1 MSWRRSRDIIVPNVF
16 LFLDRCSAKWPF
28 RGARQRLE
36 GVASPA
42 FLRQLRLAMI
52 PRLVI
57 PALDRLDS
65 DSGRLCIVERLKSA
79 DISRS

>member
-1 MSWRRSRDIIVPNVF
+1 MYRRRSLGTIVPNVF
-16 LFLDRCSAKWPF
+16 LVLDWCSAKWPF
-28 RGARQRLE
+28 RGARKRLE

-65 DSGRLCIVERLKSA
+65 DSRRLCIVEWLKSA

>member
-1 MSWRRSRDIIVPNVF
+1 MQELILRFLYGHCSKYDSQLLRFRLKLISRRRSLGIIVPQVF
-16 LFLDRCSAKWPF
+16 LVLDRRSAKWPF

-52 PRLVI
+52 P
-57 PALDRLDS
+57 
-65 DSGRLCIVERLKSA
+65 
-79 DISRS
+79 